1 MWCCWLCSAATWWL
15 LFSRMKRF
23 KSVWDTGSAVADW
36 YFLLPG
42 IVKKC
47 RKNPSTTANPLHLGS
62 TGLALWIQ
70 IPATADFEK
79 QQQVQTSSLP
89 CTEVQLPKNKRA
101 LVIAL
106 FDQMLCNHTAQ
117 NLSRQGRLD
126 LRQYYGRFDLFSAIT
141 HTHRLW
147 LLAACFVS
155 RSMRNQCGEADLG
168 SRCHLPSGMGSLDC
182 SHYSQTDRVVLGMQ
196 WMSFRKTS

>member
-1 MWCCWLCSAATWWL
+1 MSLIWKISEQCIVTKVSAFSCLQCVHWVAPYMWCCWLCSAATWWL

-47 RKNPSTTANPLHLGS
+47 RKNPSTTAYPLHLGS

-117 NLSRQGRLD
+117 NLSQQGRLD

-141 HTHRLW
+141 HTQTV
-147 LLAACFVS
+147 AS
-155 RSMRNQCGEADLG
+155 
-168 SRCHLPSGMGSLDC
+168 GSLLC
-182 SHYSQTDRVVLGMQ
+182 FQINEKSVWRSRLGE
-196 WMSFRKTS
+196 